1 MKDPHKNRSV
11 PPCFAV
17 DSLLFLAV
25 LVKRIVNYRVN
36 PVVQHTS
43 SRNLSAFI
51 TMKNI
56 DDHNEKAVLRF
67 LVCIAAN
74 CCGEAI
80 EGWPNNTLT
89 DARFDRRPVMNEQND
104 TSFDIFRLFCSLSLV
119 SCF

>member
-1 MKDPHKNRSV
+1 MHKFCELFALTVVDLRVLTEHWMKDPHKNRSV

-25 LVKRIVNYRVN
+25 LVKRIVNCRVN

-43 SRNLSAFI
+43 SRNLSDFI

-80 EGWPNNTLT
+80 VRIGQVIHSLTHALT
-89 DARFDRRPVMNEQND
+89 DA
-104 TSFDIFRLFCSLSLV
+104 LS
-119 SCF
+119 